1 MKKYLFQNK
10 KLLSLN
16 IIFIMIL
23 SCMEI
28 LKAALFGF
36 VVDSATS
43 LNLDKFILSIQYTLI
58 FIIMLFIISIL
69 SGIIYAK
76 LVKKSL
82 IKLKEDILSGILEKD
97 FKVFNSSNSSKYISY
112 LTNDINIINND
123 FFNNINSLLSYA
135 ISFVLALVFLIKI
148 NYIYGL
154 SILILSLIPILL
166 SKIFINTL
174 QKYKKLYSDSLKEF
188 TIKIKDIFLGFEV
201 IRNFNLKNIIKKDF
215 NKYNINVEN
224 TNYKTKKVE
233 CVVTNINDIAGLS
246 IFLINY
252 LIGAY
257 LVVKGNLT
265 IGTMMTAM
273 QLMNYIINPL
283 SSFTT
288 LISRIKSVEL
298 IYNELDKNMFND
310 KLNNNKLISKDN
322 FNDKIQLQN
331 LSFQYTEGSP
341 ILKEINFNIEI
352 GKKYALVGESGCG
365 KSTIAKL
372 LLNYY
377 DNYKGN
383 ILIDKVELSTIKK
396 TDLNNLISII
406 NQDVF
411 LFNDTIKNNICLYR
425 NYDDSKLNNIIKL
438 SGLEKMINNL
448 PDGVDHLIDEN
459 GKNFSGGEKQRIAI
473 ARALIR
479 DTPILILD
487 EATGALDNKISFD
500 IENILLNL
508 SNITSITITHKIN
521 NEIMNKYN
529 EIIVI
534 RNGVVVETGSYLELL
549 NSKGYFSTLHD
560 TSINTSIIL

>member
-82 IKLKEDILSGILEKD
+82 TKLKEDILSGILEKD

-215 NKYNINVEN
+215 NKCNINVEN

-310 KLNNNKLISKDN
+310 KLNNDKLISKDN

-534 RNGVVVETGSYLELL
+534 RNGVIVETGSYLELL

-560 TSINTSIIL
+560 TSINTSLIL

>member
-448 PDGVDHLIDEN
+448 PDAVDHLIDEN

>member
-1 MKKYLFQNK
+1 M
-10 KLLSLN
+10 
-16 IIFIMIL
+16 
-23 SCMEI
+23 
-28 LKAALFGF
+28 
-36 VVDSATS
+36 
-43 LNLDKFILSIQYTLI
+43 
-58 FIIMLFIISIL
+58 
-69 SGIIYAK
+69 
-76 LVKKSL
+76 
-82 IKLKEDILSGILEKD
+82 
-97 FKVFNSSNSSKYISY
+97 
-112 LTNDINIINND
+112 
-123 FFNNINSLLSYA
+123 
-135 ISFVLALVFLIKI
+135 IKI

-448 PDGVDHLIDEN
+448 PDAVDHLIDEN